1 MTEQRASSHDGVGD
15 DGLPP
20 RPAPDAPD
28 DERARAFAARRAA
41 RFGAPTL
48 EHFRR
53 AYAGFGADWPGD
65 DEIRQRHLVA
75 DPATGPSS

>member
-1 MTEQRASSHDGVGD
+1 MTEQRSAAHDGAEG

-20 RPAPDAPD
+20 RPAPEASD
-28 DERARAFAARRAA
+28 DERAHAFAVRRAA
-41 RFGAPTL
+41 RFGAPTP

-65 DEIRQRHLVA
+65 DVIRRRHLVA
-75 DPATGPSS
+75 DSVADH

>member
-1 MTEQRASSHDGVGD
+1 MTEQRAEVPAGTEG

-20 RPAPDAPD
+20 RPAPDASD
-28 DERARAFAARRAA
+28 DERARAFELRQAA

-65 DEIRQRHLVA
+65 DVIRQRHLVA
-75 DPATGPSS
+75 DAVADHTS